1 MADNN
6 SWSGVSDQEAQEFH
20 NFYLQGTTL
29 FTLVAIVAHVLVWL
43 WRPWIPPAGGYKAAL
58 LDGATTVLST
68 VQTFI
73 A

>member
-20 NFYLQGTTL
+20 SFYLQGTFL
-29 FTLVAIVAHVLVWL
+29 FVAVAVVAHILVWL
-43 WRPWIPPAGGYKAAL
+43 WRPWIPPAGGYKAAF
-58 LDGATTVLST
+58 LDGATTVLSA

>member
-20 NFYLQGTTL
+20 SFYLQGTAL
-29 FTLVAIVAHVLVWL
+29 FVVVALVAHFLVWM

-58 LDGATTVLST
+58 LDGANTVLSA
-68 VQTFI
+68 VQPFI
-73 A
+73 T

>member
-29 FTLVAIVAHVLVWL
+29 FVVVAIVAHVLVWL

-73 A
+73 T

>member
-20 NFYLQGTTL
+20 SFYLQGTFL
-29 FTLVAIVAHVLVWL
+29 FVAVAVVAHILVWM

-58 LDGATTVLST
+58 LDGATTVFHA